1 MTFFAILSHMM
12 HTSIRYYVG
21 KLPAT
26 RFSNSPAASRMSFAS
41 YWLAIASFL
50 FICLQGQA
58 RYYPIP
64 YLINSNGHHRF
75 QSHQVVQNLNGPW
88 VANAGVIRNVP
99 FWETDI
105 DKLVMRR
112 NFKVVDTFSNL
123 CLYFEGIAWTAEIYL
138 NGKLIIIYNQPFK
151 PLILPL
157 DNEWLSPV
165 QNELKVV
172 LTTQGKD
179 TEWKHRRA
187 LGIHRPVWLLN
198 GTDSLKDISCLA
210 YSFDHDSVV
219 IYNPGSA
226 TSLYHVTDDV
236 LKRDLHILSAQ
247 PVRTVYFPAE
257 PSRNVQAAFAK
268 AGFKRAFK
276 LQDNNIGIW
285 YYDWPRQPGHFL
297 NPDVFWFQHDY
308 YATPALHSWHSISD
322 AKTCNRKQDN
332 FIILIIMLFPLL
344 GLIILKLS
352 NNQVFNAM
360 PQWLVRDRLELEL
373 IADRKFLRS
382 GQALMMTLNFLLILA
397 ASFTLMMYFF
407 DANCFQG
414 LDADAKDDSSIIG
427 FLLFNGLHPVIQFLY
442 VFAFLLIVLLV
453 KWMFLQFISLIFR
466 KQFLAG
472 VYLDLQVLASF
483 PFNIILL
490 AFSVYMFYVG
500 GNHVNLLLNI
510 GIGLFSILLF
520 RQSWMLFR
528 GIYQLYHF
536 HPLLIFLYICA
547 FEILPWFLVI

>member
-1 MTFFAILSHMM
+1 MPFFAILSRMM
-12 HTSIRYYVG
+12 HPSIRYYVG
-21 KLPAT
+21 KSPAT
-26 RFSNSPAASRMSFAS
+26 CLSYSAAPARRSFAP
-41 YWLAIASFL
+41 YWIAIATLLFL
-50 FICLQGQA
+50 CVQGQA
-58 RYYPIP
+58 RCYPIP
-64 YLINSNGHHRF
+64 YSIHTKVDHRF
-75 QSHQVVQNLNGPW
+75 QNHQIVQNLNGPW
-88 VANAGVIRNVP
+88 IANSGAFRNVP

-105 DKLVMRR
+105 DKLVIRR
-112 NFKVVDTFSNL
+112 NFIVADTFSNL

-138 NGKLIIIYNQPFK
+138 NDKLIVIYNQPFE

-157 DNEWLSPV
+157 DKEWLSPV

-187 LGIHRPVWLLN
+187 LGIHRPVWLLK
-198 GTDSLKDISCLA
+198 GCDSLKDISCLTF
-210 YSFDHDSVV
+210 SFDHDSVV

-226 TSLYHVTDDV
+226 TSLYHTPDDV
-236 LKRDLHILSAQ
+236 LKRDLHVLSAQ
-247 PVRTVYFPAE
+247 PIRNVYFPAE
-257 PSRNVQAAFAK
+257 PSWNVQAAFAK
-268 AGFKRAFK
+268 AGFKRAFR
-276 LQDNNIGIW
+276 LQDTNIAIW
-285 YYDWPRQPGHFL
+285 YYDWPKQPGYFL
-297 NPDVFWFQHDY
+297 NPDVFWFQNDF
-308 YATPALHSWHSISD
+308 YATPALHNWHSITD

-332 FIILIIMLFPLL
+332 FIILMIMLFPLL
-344 GLIILKLS
+344 GLIILKIS
-352 NNQVFNAM
+352 NNQAFNAM

-373 IADRKFLRS
+373 ISDRKFLRS

-407 DANCFQG
+407 DTNCFQG
-414 LDADAKDDSSIIG
+414 LDADAKDDSSFIG
-427 FLLFNGLHPVIQFLY
+427 FLLFNGLHPVSQFFY
-442 VFAFLLIVLLV
+442 VFTFLLIVLLI

-466 KQFLAG
+466 MQFLAG
-472 VYLDLQVLASF
+472 VYLDLQVLAAF

-500 GNHVNLLLNI
+500 GNHVNILLNI
-510 GIGLFSILLF
+510 GIGLFSILLL
-520 RQSWMLFR
+520 RQIWILFK